1 MICRI
6 VLDREESFDFM
17 SSSSFVKIKKKKKK
31 IRFGLKKIVLV
42 DFQGVEEER
51 EVDRGWD
58 LGMSVDRDDK
68 GCNCGG
74 AGAVN
79 LHQISSIVRD
89 IREQP
94 CLNNSPIKV
103 SWSWEFQ

>member
-1 MICRI
+1 
-6 VLDREESFDFM
+6 
-17 SSSSFVKIKKKKKK
+17 
-31 IRFGLKKIVLV
+31 
-42 DFQGVEEER
+42 
-51 EVDRGWD
+51 
-58 LGMSVDRDDK
+58 MSVDRYDK

-94 CLNNSPIKV
+94 CLNNSPIKGNKMLKPEKWHTV
-103 SWSWEFQ
+103 FDSDGRVLGFKKALKLIILGDENSGSGGRSGPPPKRYEAGDT